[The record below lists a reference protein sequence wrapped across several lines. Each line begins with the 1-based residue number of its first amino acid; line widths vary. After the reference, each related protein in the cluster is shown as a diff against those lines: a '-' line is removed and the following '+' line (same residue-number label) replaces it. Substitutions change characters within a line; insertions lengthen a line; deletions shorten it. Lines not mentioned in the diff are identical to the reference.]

1 MPAGYL
7 KMKKS
12 MSKTYGKKK
21 AAKLAPM
28 TWNKR
33 NKGTGRTVGRGR
45 R

>member
-1 MPAGYL
+1 MPAAYE
-7 KMKKS
+7 KMKAAMK
-12 MSKTYGKKK
+12 KEYGARKGTTI
-21 AAKLAPM
+21 AAK